1 MENAHLPKLSLLWLT
16 EHFTYELCN
25 IFFSAWQAY
34 CWCVWNLTLWITW
47 TFILSL
53 KHSTES
59 SCRTDEQS
67 ECQQTVKQDYM
78 EPSVQTLS
86 LLGSLISHRLLVW
99 HRPESTRNRC
109 KPLSVFLLHT
119 CKSSSKTKFPWHPQS
134 RAWLE
139 TYAFLIRCTTSFYKL
154 SGRRRRPVAHLKLCN
169 ARPSPASPQHGA
181 VWTQ

>member
-1 MENAHLPKLSLLWLT
+1 MRNYFPEGYNRSSSDCIKGFDVIQGGKHTSPKAVTVLWLT

-25 IFFSAWQAY
+25 IFFSAWQDY
-34 CWCVWNLTLWITW
+34 CWCVWKPMLRTIW

-53 KHSTES
+53 QDSTES

-99 HRPESTRNRC
+99 HRPESTCNRC

-119 CKSSSKTKFPWHPQS
+119 CKSSSKT
-134 RAWLE
+134 
-139 TYAFLIRCTTSFYKL
+139 
-154 SGRRRRPVAHLKLCN
+154 
-169 ARPSPASPQHGA
+169 
-181 VWTQ
+181 